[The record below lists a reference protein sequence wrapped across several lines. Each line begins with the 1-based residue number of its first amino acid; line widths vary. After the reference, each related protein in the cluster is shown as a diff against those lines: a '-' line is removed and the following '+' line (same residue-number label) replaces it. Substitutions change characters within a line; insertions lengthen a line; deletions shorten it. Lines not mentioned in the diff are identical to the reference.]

1 MKSLPMP
8 VAVVRRDLADVIES
22 ARRGQRIRVTR
33 HGKPVAWIIG
43 EEEHERLGDDEVEAE
58 TRTTDGDSEP
68 TFESS
73 SELPS
78 ASASDVEELAHESE
92 LDSDSEPEASSKPLP
107 SDDATPHA
115 HAAGKH

>member
-43 EEEHERLGDDEVEAE
+43 EEEHERLGEDEQGADAEEASATDEAE
-58 TRTTDGDSEP
+58 VNDSEA
-68 TFESS
+68 TNSHS
-73 SELPS
+73 G
-78 ASASDVEELAHESE
+78 SDGAAQAEH
-92 LDSDSEPEASSKPLP
+92 KP
-107 SDDATPHA
+107 
-115 HAAGKH
+115 